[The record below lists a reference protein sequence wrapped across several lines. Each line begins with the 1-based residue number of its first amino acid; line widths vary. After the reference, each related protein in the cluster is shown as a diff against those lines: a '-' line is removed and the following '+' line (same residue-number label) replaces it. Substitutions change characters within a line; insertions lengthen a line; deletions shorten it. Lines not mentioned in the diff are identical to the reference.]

1 MPAFYRYSFAIL
13 GSSSTDGSGA
23 AIDYDAYPQGTWQ
36 YSGSQTHFVV
46 EEKNRNNSDFDG
58 DHPAGFVGSDS
69 QIGQGNAQTTNIDG
83 SARQVL
89 WDYSFEVIDPETG
102 QTWQIGVIDVDLN
115 NDDDVQDASEAGYY
129 LIFIDGVPP
138 PDTVLTVG
146 AITADSTKISHIDL
160 GGTVVCF
167 AEGTLIETQV
177 GPRPIEALR
186 PGDMVLTRDAG
197 YQPLRWS
204 GRTKVPAEG
213 KLAPIVI
220 EAGVLKNEIDL
231 VVSPQHAILL
241 DDWRAELFYGEKDV
255 LVRAVDLLGQAG
267 VSRRTGG
274 RIAYHHILFDAHHLV
289 NVGGQWCESLYPGDM
304 TLQTV
309 NEAASEEIQ
318 SLFPDLKGYGP
329 KAARCLRQFEAVCLA
344 A

>member
-1 MPAFYRYSFAIL
+1 M
-13 GSSSTDGSGA
+13 
-23 AIDYDAYPQGTWQ
+23 
-36 YSGSQTHFVV
+36 
-46 EEKNRNNSDFDG
+46 
-58 DHPAGFVGSDS
+58 
-69 QIGQGNAQTTNIDG
+69 
-83 SARQVL
+83 
-89 WDYSFEVIDPETG
+89 
-102 QTWQIGVIDVDLN
+102 
-115 NDDDVQDASEAGYY
+115 
-129 LIFIDGVPP
+129 
-138 PDTVLTVG
+138 LTVG

-186 PGDMVLTRDAG
+186 PGDMVLTLDAG

-204 GRTKVPAEG
+204 GRTEVPAEG

-220 EAGVLKNEIDL
+220 EAGVLKNETDL